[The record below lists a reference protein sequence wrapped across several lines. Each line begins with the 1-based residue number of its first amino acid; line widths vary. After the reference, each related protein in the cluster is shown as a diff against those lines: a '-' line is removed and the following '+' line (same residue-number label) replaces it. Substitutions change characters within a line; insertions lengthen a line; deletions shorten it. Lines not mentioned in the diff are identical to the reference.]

1 MTEFNINLYASFLK
15 QRLKTNKS
23 EYFIEVAVNQFNR
36 IDRVIQISQPNLRA
50 NLIDKLF
57 RFRVEGVKVI
67 KQNFFCA
74 MIRKRRVFFFLCLL
88 TF

>member
-36 IDRVIQISQPNLRA
+36 IDRVIQISQPILQA
-50 NLIDKLF
+50 NLIDKLTL
-57 RFRVEGVKVI
+57 
-67 KQNFFCA
+67 FF
-74 MIRKRRVFFFLCLL
+74 KLLC
-88 TF
+88 